1 MLNRRRRKILLAS
14 RENSKQ
20 STYYYKQLVKIAESL
35 IIQHNRACLENGQQY
50 VAAKSQLTNNNSDQ
64 SLRMKANDG
73 ETSTVHSRQEEP
85 MATRSAVFCPPGFRM
100 GMYGWRKKCL
110 YGLILVLLFMVIVNL
125 ALTLWVLKV
134 LDFSTDGMG
143 QLEVVPG
150 GLKLK
155 GNAFVLDNLIANQIR
170 SRSGEPI
177 VIESSRNITLRSRD
191 KLGRSSTVVHMG
203 IDSLECLA
211 NKFQILDDRG
221 GLLFSADRRE
231 VVVGAETLRITGE
244 GGSRFS
250 GSVQTRLVRAESG
263 HDLRL
268 ESPTRGL
275 QIRAP
280 KELKLESRGGHIN
293 ALAQNDVSFRS
304 EMGAIRLQSSS
315 IIVPQL
321 PTAKVTNRQV
331 GARSFEVFQLCACE
345 NGKLFLADPH
355 VVCASENEDSF
366 CR

>member
-1 MLNRRRRKILLAS
+1 
-14 RENSKQ
+14 
-20 STYYYKQLVKIAESL
+20 
-35 IIQHNRACLENGQQY
+35 
-50 VAAKSQLTNNNSDQ
+50 
-64 SLRMKANDG
+64 MKGNDG
-73 ETSTVHSRQEEP
+73 ETSTLHSRQEEP
-85 MATRSAVFCPPGFRM
+85 MGTRSAVFCPPGFRM

-191 KLGRSSTVVHMG
+191 KLGRSSTVVHMATCIQSLPPNLFYPG

-221 GLLFSADRRE
+221 GLMFSADRRE

-263 HDLRL
+263 HDLSLSRTFVIIQFGVNYRL